1 MSAPPPS
8 PTPPSK
14 EGAEEK
20 QIHFDDLIAAV
31 EDYAIFSL
39 DREGNVR
46 DWNRG
51 AEKITLYTPS
61 EIIGKH
67 VSCFYPPQEQAEG
80 TPQRELE
87 TAAGVGRH
95 AAEGWQ
101 VRKDGSRFWASVTVT
116 AIVHDSE
123 VQGYLKITR
132 DLSERNHAHETLHQS
147 EERFRL
153 LVESAEGFA
162 IFMLDPGGHVMS
174 WNTGARRIKGYQA
187 NEIIGRHFSVFYPP
201 EAIADEVPQQMLE
214 RARTNGRT
222 EAQGWRLRKDGSRFW
237 GSVSLAALRDQNGV
251 LQGYAKITRDLSE
264 SREVENLKESSR
276 RKDTFLAT
284 LAHEL
289 RNPLAPMLPGLEVI
303 LASPENTEVVRTV
316 SATLKRQVDQM
327 SHLIDDLLDMSRI
340 TTGKIVLRK
349 VRLPLAAVV
358 ESAVETVQ
366 PAIRTNRHD
375 LTVILPS
382 SPVEIEGDPHRISQ
396 MVSNLLS
403 NAAKYTPS
411 GGKIRLEVEARP
423 GTELRIIVRDNG
435 KGISPTQQTQIF
447 ELFDQGVHGAGDGL
461 GIGLTLVRNLAELH
475 GGSIKVHSAGEG
487 RGSDFTLRL
496 PLPIFASK
504 QEEMVPH
511 SPTQLEEPLPPP
523 IADTNRKSGRILV
536 ADDGKNAADIL
547 SMFFDLEGFETATA
561 YDGQEAVDVAAS
573 FRPDL
578 VCLDLGMPRL
588 DGFEAARRIR
598 EALPDV
604 KLVAL
609 SGWGSEEDRTRSAQA
624 GFDLHLVKPVKPED
638 LRALVERYLAPR

>member
-1 MSAPPPS
+1 MPPN
-8 PTPPSK
+8 K
-14 EGAEEK
+14 EGAQEK
-20 QIHFDDLIAAV
+20 ETHFDDLVAAV

-39 DREGNVR
+39 DRDGNVR

-51 AEKITLYTPS
+51 AEKITFFTPS

-67 VSCFYPPQEQAEG
+67 FSCFYPPEAQAEG
-80 TPQRELE
+80 APQRELE
-87 TAAGVGRH
+87 TAARVGRY

-101 VRKDGSRFWASVTVT
+101 VRKDGSRFWASVTTT
-116 AIVHDSE
+116 AIVHSSE
-123 VQGYLKITR
+123 VHGYLKIIQ
-132 DLSERNHAHETLHQS
+132 DLSERNLAHETLHQS

-201 EAIADEVPQQMLE
+201 EAIAEEVPQQMLE

-222 EAQGWRLRKDGSRFW
+222 ESQGWRVRKDGSRFW
-237 GSVSLAALRDQNGV
+237 GSVSLAALRDKNGV

-289 RNPLAPMLPGLEVI
+289 RNPLAPMLPGLEVM

-316 SATLKRQVDQM
+316 AATLKRQVDQM

-349 VRLPLAAVV
+349 VRLPLAAVI

-366 PAIRTNRHD
+366 PAIKTNRHD

-403 NAAKYTPS
+403 NAAKYTPP

-423 GTELRIIVRDNG
+423 ETEVRIIVRDNG
-435 KGISPTQQTQIF
+435 KGISPDQQAQIF
-447 ELFDQGVHGAGDGL
+447 ELFDQGVHGSGDGL

-487 RGSDFTLRL
+487 RGSDFTLLL
-496 PLPIFASK
+496 PLPIFAMVREETVSK
-504 QEEMVPH
+504 
-511 SPTQLEEPLPPP
+511 SPTPSEEPPSPL
-523 IADTNRKSGRILV
+523 ATSHGKSGRILV

-547 SMFFDLEGFETATA
+547 SMFFNLEGFETATA
-561 YDGQEAVDVAAS
+561 YDGQEAVDVAIS

-598 EALPDV
+598 EALPEV

-609 SGWGSEEDRTRSAQA
+609 SGWGSEEDRRRSAHA

-638 LRALVERYLAPR
+638 LRALVDRYLTPH